1 LKYPLSIIVIILFI
15 IINFISCSDDPPTS
29 IGIDLL
35 DGDYLI
41 VNTFDTQDDSVTQF
55 SSFFKEVIPLG
66 LSSKV
71 LIGKKDE
78 LEASTLMDFAF
89 FIEDSLRQ
97 DFLDGNITVN
107 QAFIE
112 LTPQYTYTDTT
123 AAYDF
128 SVHKINS
135 DWSIL
140 GFTSDSLANLSFD
153 AEDLSSNK
161 NFTDSIYTF
170 DLNND
175 FVLQW
180 IKISIDSSLG
190 ENNGIYYKP
199 TVNTGKV
206 VGFQALT
213 TTSSD
218 AAKLKVVIEKQGSFV
233 DTIRAF
239 IFGDVSAV
247 AADLPVLPAEDIGVQ
262 ASTTIQSKLFFD
274 LSEVPP
280 DIIINKAE
288 LILTEDTL
296 SSITGS
302 SFNSNL
308 AVFKI
313 TDSSD
318 VTVDEGNGILLIKN
332 ENTYTAN
339 ITTFITSWI
348 TNEDNQGMVI
358 RSASLVEG
366 LELFAIRGSEHP
378 ELSERPRLRIVFTSK
393 E

>member
-1 LKYPLSIIVIILFI
+1 MKYPLSIILIILFI
-15 IINFISCSDDPPTS
+15 VINFLSCSDDPTS

-35 DGDYLI
+35 EGDFVI
-41 VNTFDTQDDSVTQF
+41 VSTFDTQDDTVTQT
-55 SSFFKEVIPLG
+55 SSFFKEVVPLG

-71 LIGKKDE
+71 LIGKRDE
-78 LEASTLMDFAF
+78 LEATTLMDFTF
-89 FIEDSLRQ
+89 FIADSLRQ
-97 DFLDGNITVN
+97 DFLDGNILVN
-107 QAFIE
+107 TAFIE
-112 LTPQYTYTDTT
+112 LTPTYTYTDSI
-123 AAYDF
+123 AEYDF
-128 SVHKINS
+128 TVHEITS
-135 DWSIL
+135 DWSI

-153 AEDLSSNK
+153 GEDLSSNK

-190 ENNGIYYKP
+190 KNNGIYIIP
-199 TVNTGKV
+199 TMSTGKV
-206 VGFQALT
+206 VGFEALT

-218 AAKLKVVIEKQGSFV
+218 AATFRVVIEKPGSFV

-239 IFGDVSAV
+239 IFADVSTIIAE
-247 AADLPVLPAEDIGVQ
+247 LPVLPVVDIGVQ
-262 ASTTIQSKLFFD
+262 ASTTIQSRLFFD
-274 LSEVPP
+274 VSEVPR

-302 SFNSNL
+302 SFNPNL
-308 AVFKI
+308 TVFKI

-318 VTVDEGNGILLIKN
+318 VTIDEGTAIFLIKN
-332 ENTYTAN
+332 NNIYTGD
-339 ITTFITSWI
+339 ITSFITSWI

-358 RSASLVEG
+358 RPASLIEG
-366 LELFAIRGSEHP
+366 LELFAIRGSEYP

>member
-1 LKYPLSIIVIILFI
+1 MKYPLSIIVIILFI
-15 IINFISCSDDPPTS
+15 VINFLSCSDDPTS

-35 DGDYLI
+35 DGDFLI
-41 VNTFDTQDDSVTQF
+41 VSTFDTQDDSVTQS
-55 SSFFKEVIPLG
+55 SSFFKEVVPLG

-71 LIGKKDE
+71 LIGKRDE
-78 LEASTLMDFAF
+78 LEATTLMDFLF

-107 QAFIE
+107 QAFME
-112 LTPQYTYTDTT
+112 LTPTYTYTDSM
-123 AAYDF
+123 AEYDF
-128 SVHKINS
+128 TVHEITS
-135 DWSIL
+135 DWSI
-140 GFTSDSLANLSFD
+140 GFTSDSLDNLSFNL
-153 AEDLSSNK
+153 EDLSSNK

-170 DLNND
+170 DLNSD

-180 IKISIDSSLG
+180 IKNSIDTSLG
-190 ENNGIYYKP
+190 TNNGLYFIP
-199 TVNTGKV
+199 TMSTGKV

-213 TTSSD
+213 ATSSD
-218 AAKLKVVIEKQGSFV
+218 AAKLKVVIEKPGSFV

-239 IFGDVSAV
+239 IFADVSAV
-247 AADLPVLPAEDIGVQ
+247 TADLPVLPSEDIGIQ
-262 ASTTIQSKLFFD
+262 ASTTIQSRIFFD
-274 LSEVPP
+274 LSEVPR

-302 SFNSNL
+302 SFNPNL

-318 VTVDEGNGILLIKN
+318 VTIDEGSGILLIKTN
-332 ENTYTAN
+332 NIYTGD
-339 ITTFITSWI
+339 ITSFITSWI

-358 RSASLVEG
+358 RHASLIEG
-366 LELFAIRGSEHP
+366 LELFAIRGSEYP

>member
-1 LKYPLSIIVIILFI
+1 MKYPLSFIVIIFLI
-15 IINFISCSDDPPTS
+15 VINVLSCSDDPTA

-35 DGDYLI
+35 AGDFLI
-41 VNTFDTQDDSVTQF
+41 VSTFDTADDTVTQS
-55 SSFFKEVIPLG
+55 SSFFKEVVPLG

-71 LIGKKDE
+71 MIGKRDE
-78 LEASTLMDFAF
+78 LEATALMDFTF
-89 FIEDSLRQ
+89 FIADSLRQ
-97 DFLDGNITVN
+97 DFLDGNILVN
-107 QAFIE
+107 KAFIE
-112 LTPQYTYTDTT
+112 LTPAYTYTDEN
-123 AAYDF
+123 AEYDF
-128 SVHKINS
+128 TVHEITS
-135 DWSIL
+135 DWSI

-153 AEDLSSNK
+153 EEDLSSNK
-161 NFTDSIYTF
+161 NFTDSLYTF

-180 IKISIDSSLG
+180 IKVSIDSSLG
-190 ENNGIYYKP
+190 KNNGIYYIP
-199 TVNTGKV
+199 TMSTGKV

-213 TTSSD
+213 TTSSN
-218 AAKLKVVIEKQGSFV
+218 AAKLRVVIEKPGSFV

-239 IFGDVSAV
+239 IFADVSTIIT
-247 AADLPVLPAEDIGVQ
+247 DLPVLPVVDIGVQ
-262 ASTTIQSKLFFD
+262 ASTTIQSRLFFD

-302 SFNSNL
+302 SFNPNL
-308 AVFKI
+308 TVFKI

-318 VTVDEGNGILLIKN
+318 VTIDESRGILLIKN
-332 ENTYTAN
+332 DNTYTGD
-339 ITTFITSWI
+339 ITLFILSWT

-358 RSASLVEG
+358 RSASLIEG
-366 LELFAIRGSEHP
+366 LELFAIKGSDDP
-378 ELSERPRLRIVFTSK
+378 KLSERPRLRIVFTSK

>member
-1 LKYPLSIIVIILFI
+1 LKYPLSIIVIILFVV
-15 IINFISCSDDPPTS
+15 INFLSCSDDPTS

-35 DGDYLI
+35 DGDFLI
-41 VNTFDTQDDSVTQF
+41 VSTFDTQDDSVTQS
-55 SSFFKEVIPLG
+55 SSFFKEVVPLG

-71 LIGKKDE
+71 LIGKKDDVE
-78 LEASTLMDFAF
+78 STALMDFAF
-89 FIEDSLRQ
+89 FIADSLQQ
-97 DFLDGNITVN
+97 DFLDGNISVT

-112 LTPQYTYTDTT
+112 LAPQYTYTDE
-123 AAYDF
+123 AAEYDF
-128 SVHKINS
+128 TVHKITSN
-135 DWSIL
+135 WSIL

-170 DLNND
+170 DIDND

-180 IKISIDSSLG
+180 IKNSIDSSLG
-190 ENNGIYYKP
+190 ENNGLYYIP
-199 TVNTGKV
+199 TMNTGKV

-213 TTSSD
+213 TTSTD
-218 AAKLKVVIEKQGSFV
+218 AAKLKVVIEKTGSFV

-239 IFGDVSAV
+239 IFADVSAV
-247 AADLPVLPAEDIGVQ
+247 IADLPVLPVVDIGVQ
-262 ASTTIQSKLFFD
+262 SSITIQSKLFFD
-274 LSEVPP
+274 LSEVPR

-302 SFNSNL
+302 SFNPSL

-318 VTVDEGNGILLIKN
+318 VTIDEGTGILLNKN
-332 ENTYTAN
+332 NYIYTGD
-339 ITTFITSWI
+339 ITPYITSWI

-358 RSASLVEG
+358 RPASLIEG
-366 LELFAIRGSEHP
+366 LELFAIKGSEHP

>member
-1 LKYPLSIIVIILFI
+1 MKYPLSIIVIIIFI

-35 DGDYLI
+35 DGDFLI
-41 VNTFDTQDDSVTQF
+41 VSTFDTQDDSVTQF
-55 SSFFKEVIPLG
+55 SSFFKEVVPLG

-71 LIGKKDE
+71 LIGKRDE
-78 LEASTLMDFAF
+78 LEATALMDFAF
-89 FIEDSLRQ
+89 FIVDSLQQ

-112 LTPQYTYTDTT
+112 LTPQYTYTDTN

-128 SVHKINS
+128 TVHQITSN
-135 DWSIL
+135 WSL
-140 GFTSDSLANLSFD
+140 GFTSDSLANLTYD
-153 AEDLSSNK
+153 QADLSSNK

-170 DLNND
+170 DLDND

-180 IKISIDSSLG
+180 IKNSIDSSLG

-199 TVNTGKV
+199 TMSTGKV

-213 TTSSD
+213 TTSTD

-239 IFGDVSAV
+239 IFADVSAV
-247 AADLPVLPAEDIGVQ
+247 EADLPVLPAVDIGVQ
-262 ASTTIQSKLFFD
+262 ASVTIQSKLFFD

-280 DIIINKAE
+280 DIVINKAE

-302 SFNSNL
+302 SFDSNL
-308 AVFKI
+308 LVFKI

-318 VTVDEGNGILLIKN
+318 VTIDEGIAILLSKKN
-332 ENTYTAN
+332 NIYTGD
-339 ITTFITSWI
+339 ITSFVTSWI
-348 TNEDNQGMVI
+348 NNEDNQGIVVQP
-358 RSASLVEG
+358 ASLIEG
-366 LELFAIRGSEHP
+366 LELFAIRGSEYP

>member
-1 LKYPLSIIVIILFI
+1 LKYPLSFIVIIFLI
-15 IINFISCSDDPPTS
+15 VINVLSCSDDPTA

-35 DGDYLI
+35 DGDFLI
-41 VNTFDTQDDSVTQF
+41 VSTFDTADDTVTQS
-55 SSFFKEVIPLG
+55 SSFFKEVVPLG

-71 LIGKKDE
+71 MIGKRDE
-78 LEASTLMDFAF
+78 LEATTLMDFTF
-89 FIEDSLRQ
+89 FIADSLRQ
-97 DFLDGNITVN
+97 DFLDGNILVN
-107 QAFIE
+107 KAFIE
-112 LTPQYTYTDTT
+112 ITPVYTYTDED
-123 AAYDF
+123 AEYDF
-128 SVHKINS
+128 TVHEITS
-135 DWSIL
+135 DWSI

-153 AEDLSSNK
+153 EEDLSSNK
-161 NFTDSIYTF
+161 NFTDSLYTF

-190 ENNGIYYKP
+190 KNYGIYYIP
-199 TVNTGKV
+199 TMSTGKV

-213 TTSSD
+213 TTSSN
-218 AAKLKVVIEKQGSFV
+218 AAKLRVVIEKPGSFV

-239 IFGDVSAV
+239 IFADVSTIIK
-247 AADLPVLPAEDIGVQ
+247 DLPVLPVVDIGVQ
-262 ASTTIQSKLFFD
+262 ASTTIQSRLFFD
-274 LSEVPP
+274 LSEIPP

-302 SFNSNL
+302 SFNPNL
-308 AVFKI
+308 TVFKI

-318 VTVDEGNGILLIKN
+318 VTIDESRGILLIKN
-332 ENTYTAN
+332 DNTYTGD
-339 ITTFITSWI
+339 ITLFIISWT

-358 RSASLVEG
+358 RSASLIEG
-366 LELFAIRGSEHP
+366 LELFAIKGSDDP
-378 ELSERPRLRIVFTSK
+378 NLSERPRLRIVFTSK

>member
-1 LKYPLSIIVIILFI
+1 
-15 IINFISCSDDPPTS
+15 
-29 IGIDLL
+29 LL
-35 DGDYLI
+35 DGDFLI
-41 VNTFDTQDDSVTQF
+41 VSTFDTQDDSVTQF
-55 SSFFKEVIPLG
+55 SSFFKEVVPLG

-71 LIGKKDE
+71 LIGKRDE
-78 LEASTLMDFAF
+78 LEATALMDFAF
-89 FIEDSLRQ
+89 FIVDSLQQ

-112 LTPQYTYTDTT
+112 LTPQYTYTDTN

-128 SVHKINS
+128 TVHQITSN
-135 DWSIL
+135 WSL
-140 GFTSDSLANLSFD
+140 GFTSDSLANLTYD
-153 AEDLSSNK
+153 QADLSSNK

-170 DLNND
+170 DLDND

-180 IKISIDSSLG
+180 IKNSIDSSLG
-190 ENNGIYYKP
+190 DNNGIYYKP
-199 TVNTGKV
+199 TMSTGKV

-213 TTSSD
+213 TTSTD

-239 IFGDVSAV
+239 IFADVSAV
-247 AADLPVLPAEDIGVQ
+247 EADLPVLPVVDIGVQ
-262 ASTTIQSKLFFD
+262 ASVTIQSKLFFD

-280 DIIINKAE
+280 DIVINKAE

-302 SFNSNL
+302 SFDSNL
-308 AVFKI
+308 LVFKI

-318 VTVDEGNGILLIKN
+318 VTIDEGIAILLSKKN
-332 ENTYTAN
+332 NIYTGD
-339 ITTFITSWI
+339 ITSFVTSWI
-348 TNEDNQGMVI
+348 NNEDNQGIVVQP
-358 RSASLVEG
+358 ASLIEG
-366 LELFAIRGSEHP
+366 LELFAIRGSEYP

>member
-1 LKYPLSIIVIILFI
+1 MKYPLSIIVIILFI
-15 IINFISCSDDPPTS
+15 IINFISCSDDPPSS

-35 DGDYLI
+35 DGDFLI
-41 VNTFDTQDDSVTQF
+41 VSTFDTQDDSVTQS
-55 SSFFKEVIPLG
+55 SSFFKEVVELG
-66 LSSKV
+66 FSSKV
-71 LIGKKDE
+71 LIGKRDE
-78 LEASTLMDFAF
+78 VESTALMDFAF
-89 FIEDSLRQ
+89 FIVDSLQQ

-112 LTPQYTYTDTT
+112 LTPQYTYTDTN

-128 SVHKINS
+128 TVHQITSN
-135 DWSIL
+135 WSL
-140 GFTSDSLANLSFD
+140 GFTSDSLANLTYD
-153 AEDLSSNK
+153 QADLSSNK

-170 DLNND
+170 DLDQD

-180 IKISIDSSLG
+180 IKNSIDTSLG
-190 ENNGIYYKP
+190 ENNGIYYIP
-199 TVNTGKV
+199 TMNTDKV

-213 TTSSD
+213 TTSTS

-239 IFGDVSAV
+239 IFADVSAV
-247 AADLPVLPAEDIGVQ
+247 VADLPVLPAVDIGVQ
-262 ASTTIQSKLFFD
+262 ASVTIQSKLFFD

-280 DIIINKAE
+280 DIVINKAE

-302 SFNSNL
+302 SFNPNL
-308 AVFKI
+308 VAFRI

-318 VTVDEGNGILLIKN
+318 VTIDEDRGILLTKTDNI
-332 ENTYTAN
+332 YTGN
-339 ITTFITSWI
+339 ITSFITTWI
-348 TNEDNQGMVI
+348 NSEDNQGMVI
-358 RSASLVEG
+358 RSASLTEG
-366 LELFAIRGSEHP
+366 LELFALRGSDYP

>member
-1 LKYPLSIIVIILFI
+1 MKYPLSIILIILFI
-15 IINFISCSDDPPTS
+15 VINFLSCSDDPTS

-35 DGDYLI
+35 EGDFVI
-41 VNTFDTQDDSVTQF
+41 VSTFDTQDDTVTQT
-55 SSFFKEVIPLG
+55 SSFFKEVVPLG

-71 LIGKKDE
+71 LIGKRDE
-78 LEASTLMDFAF
+78 LDATTLMNFAF
-89 FIEDSLRQ
+89 FIADSLRQ
-97 DFLDGNITVN
+97 DFLDGNILVN
-107 QAFIE
+107 TAFIE
-112 LTPQYTYTDTT
+112 LTPTYTYTDSI
-123 AAYDF
+123 AEYDF
-128 SVHKINS
+128 TVHEITS
-135 DWSIL
+135 DWSI

-153 AEDLSSNK
+153 GEDLSSNK

-190 ENNGIYYKP
+190 KNNGIYIIP
-199 TVNTGKV
+199 TMSTGKV
-206 VGFQALT
+206 VGFEALT

-218 AAKLKVVIEKQGSFV
+218 AAKFRVVIEKPGSFV

-239 IFGDVSAV
+239 IFADVSAII
-247 AADLPVLPAEDIGVQ
+247 AELPVLPVVDIGVQ
-262 ASTTIQSKLFFD
+262 ASTTIQSRLFFD
-274 LSEVPP
+274 VSEVPR

-302 SFNSNL
+302 SFNPNL
-308 AVFKI
+308 TVFKI

-318 VTVDEGNGILLIKN
+318 VTIDEGTAIFLIKN
-332 ENTYTAN
+332 NNIYTGD
-339 ITTFITSWI
+339 ITSFITSWI

-358 RSASLVEG
+358 RPASLIEG
-366 LELFAIRGSEHP
+366 LELFAIRGSEYP

>member
-1 LKYPLSIIVIILFI
+1 LKYPLSIIVIIIFI

-35 DGDYLI
+35 DGDFLI
-41 VNTFDTQDDSVTQF
+41 VSTFDTQDDSVTQF
-55 SSFFKEVIPLG
+55 SSFFKEVVPLG

-71 LIGKKDE
+71 LIGKRDE
-78 LEASTLMDFAF
+78 LEATALMDFAF
-89 FIEDSLRQ
+89 FIVDSLQQ

-112 LTPQYTYTDTT
+112 LTPQYTYTDTN

-128 SVHKINS
+128 TVHQITSN
-135 DWSIL
+135 WSL
-140 GFTSDSLANLSFD
+140 GFTSDSLANLTYD
-153 AEDLSSNK
+153 QADLSSNK

-170 DLNND
+170 DLDND

-180 IKISIDSSLG
+180 IKNSIDSSLG

-199 TVNTGKV
+199 TMSTGKV

-213 TTSSD
+213 TTSTD

-239 IFGDVSAV
+239 IFADVSAV
-247 AADLPVLPAEDIGVQ
+247 EADLPVLPAVDIGVQ
-262 ASTTIQSKLFFD
+262 ASVTIQSKLFFD

-280 DIIINKAE
+280 DIVINKAE

-302 SFNSNL
+302 SFDSNL
-308 AVFKI
+308 LVFKI

-318 VTVDEGNGILLIKN
+318 VTIDEGIAILLSKKN
-332 ENTYTAN
+332 NIYTGD
-339 ITTFITSWI
+339 ITSFVTSWI
-348 TNEDNQGMVI
+348 NNEDNQGIVVQP
-358 RSASLVEG
+358 ASLIEG
-366 LELFAIRGSEHP
+366 LELFAIRGSEYP

>member
-1 LKYPLSIIVIILFI
+1 MKYPLSIIIIILFI
-15 IINFISCSDDPPTS
+15 IINFISCSDDPPSS

-35 DGDYLI
+35 DGDFLI
-41 VNTFDTQDDSVTQF
+41 VSTFDTQDDSVTQF
-55 SSFFKEVIPLG
+55 SSFFKEVVELG
-66 LSSKV
+66 FSSKV
-71 LIGKKDE
+71 LIGKRDDVE
-78 LEASTLMDFAF
+78 STALMDFAF
-89 FIEDSLRQ
+89 FIVDSLQQ

-112 LTPQYTYTDTT
+112 LTPQYTYTDTN

-128 SVHKINS
+128 TVHEITS
-135 DWSIL
+135 DWSI
-140 GFTSDSLANLSFD
+140 GFTSDSLANLTYD
-153 AEDLSSNK
+153 PADLSSNK
-161 NFTDSIYTF
+161 NFTDSLYTF
-170 DLNND
+170 DIDND

-180 IKISIDSSLG
+180 IKNSIDSSLG
-190 ENNGIYYKP
+190 ENKGIYYIP
-199 TVNTGKV
+199 TMNTEKV

-213 TTSSD
+213 TTSTS

-239 IFGDVSAV
+239 IFADVSAV
-247 AADLPVLPAEDIGVQ
+247 VADLPVLPAVDIGVQ
-262 ASTTIQSKLFFD
+262 ASVTIQSKLFFD

-280 DIIINKAE
+280 DIVINKAE

-302 SFNSNL
+302 SFNPNL
-308 AVFKI
+308 VAFRI

-318 VTVDEGNGILLIKN
+318 VTIDEDRGVLMTKSNNI
-332 ENTYTAN
+332 YTGN
-339 ITTFITSWI
+339 ITSFITTWI
-348 TNEDNQGMVI
+348 NSEDNLGMVI
-358 RSASLVEG
+358 RSASLTEG
-366 LELFAIRGSEHP
+366 LELFALRGSEYP

>member
-1 LKYPLSIIVIILFI
+1 MNYRFFFLAVTLISLLSIL
-15 IINFISCSDDPPTS
+15 SCSDDPSS

-35 DGDYLI
+35 EGDFVL
-41 VNTFDTQDDSVTQF
+41 VRTFDTQDDTVSQ
-55 SSFFKEVIPLG
+55 SSSLFKEVVPLG
-66 LSSKV
+66 LASKV
-71 LIGKKDE
+71 LIGKRDE
-78 LEASTLMDFAF
+78 LEATTLMEFSF
-89 FIEDSLRQ
+89 FIADSLRQ
-97 DFLDGNITVN
+97 DFLDGNITVT

-112 LTPQYTYTDTT
+112 LIPLYTYTDES
-123 AAYDF
+123 AEYDF
-128 SVHKINS
+128 TVHKINS
-135 DWSIL
+135 DWSIT
-140 GFTSDSLANLSFD
+140 GFTSDSLVNLSYDEF
-153 AEDLSSNK
+153 DLSSNK
-161 NFTDSIYTF
+161 SFSDSIYTF

-190 ENNGIYYKP
+190 ENNGMYIKP
-199 TVNTGKV
+199 TLNTGKV

-247 AADLPVLPAEDIGVQ
+247 TANLPVLPAEDIGVQ
-262 ASTTIQSKLFFD
+262 ASIVTQSKLFFD
-274 LSEVPP
+274 LSEVPL

-296 SSITGS
+296 SSIKGS
-302 SFNSNL
+302 SFNPNL
-308 AVFKI
+308 TVFRI

-318 VTVDEGNGILLIKN
+318 VTVDEASSVALIKVS
-332 ENTYTAN
+332 N
-339 ITTFITSWI
+339 IFTGDITSFITSWI
-348 TNEDNQGMVI
+348 NDGNNQGMVI
-358 RSASLVEG
+358 KPQSLIEG
-366 LELFAIRGSEHP
+366 LELIAIKGSEFP
-378 ELSERPRLRIVFTSK
+378 ELSERPRLRIVFTIK

>member
-1 LKYPLSIIVIILFI
+1 MKYPLSIILIILFI
-15 IINFISCSDDPPTS
+15 VINFLSCSDDPTS

-35 DGDYLI
+35 EGDFVI
-41 VNTFDTQDDSVTQF
+41 VSTFDTQDDTVTQT
-55 SSFFKEVIPLG
+55 SSFFKEVVPLG

-71 LIGKKDE
+71 LIGKRDE
-78 LEASTLMDFAF
+78 LDATTLMNFAF
-89 FIEDSLRQ
+89 FIADSLRQ
-97 DFLDGNITVN
+97 DFLDGNILVN
-107 QAFIE
+107 TAFIE
-112 LTPQYTYTDTT
+112 LTPTYTYTDSI
-123 AAYDF
+123 AEYDF
-128 SVHKINS
+128 TVHNITSV
-135 DWSIL
+135 WSIL

-153 AEDLSSNK
+153 GEDLSSNK

-190 ENNGIYYKP
+190 KNNGIYIIP
-199 TVNTGKV
+199 TMSTGKV
-206 VGFQALT
+206 VGFEALT
-213 TTSSD
+213 ITSSD
-218 AAKLKVVIEKQGSFV
+218 AATFRVVIEKPGSFV

-239 IFGDVSAV
+239 IFADVSAII
-247 AADLPVLPAEDIGVQ
+247 AELPVLTVVDIGVQ
-262 ASTTIQSKLFFD
+262 ASTTIQSRLFFD
-274 LSEVPP
+274 VSEVPR

-302 SFNSNL
+302 SFNPNL
-308 AVFKI
+308 TVFKI

-318 VTVDEGNGILLIKN
+318 VTIDEGTAIFLIKN
-332 ENTYTAN
+332 NNIYTGD
-339 ITTFITSWI
+339 ITSFISSWI

-358 RSASLVEG
+358 RPASLIEG
-366 LELFAIRGSEHP
+366 LELFAIRGSEYP

>member
-1 LKYPLSIIVIILFI
+1 MKYPLSIILIILFI
-15 IINFISCSDDPPTS
+15 VINFLSCSDDPTS

-35 DGDYLI
+35 EGDFVI
-41 VNTFDTQDDSVTQF
+41 VSTFDTQDDTVTQT
-55 SSFFKEVIPLG
+55 SSFFKEVVPLG

-71 LIGKKDE
+71 LIGKRDE
-78 LEASTLMDFAF
+78 LDATTLMNFAF
-89 FIEDSLRQ
+89 FIADSLRQ
-97 DFLDGNITVN
+97 DFLDGNILVN
-107 QAFIE
+107 TAFIE
-112 LTPQYTYTDTT
+112 LTPTYTYTDSI
-123 AAYDF
+123 AEYDF
-128 SVHKINS
+128 TVHEITS
-135 DWSIL
+135 DWSI

-153 AEDLSSNK
+153 GEDLSSNK

-190 ENNGIYYKP
+190 KNNGIYIIP
-199 TVNTGKV
+199 TMSTGKV
-206 VGFQALT
+206 VGFEALT

-218 AAKLKVVIEKQGSFV
+218 AATFRVVIEKPGSFV

-239 IFGDVSAV
+239 IFADVSTIIAE
-247 AADLPVLPAEDIGVQ
+247 LPVLPVVDIGVQ
-262 ASTTIQSKLFFD
+262 ASTTIQSRLFFD
-274 LSEVPP
+274 VSEVPR

-302 SFNSNL
+302 SFNPNL
-308 AVFKI
+308 TVFKI

-318 VTVDEGNGILLIKN
+318 VTIDEGTAIFLIKN
-332 ENTYTAN
+332 NNIYTGD
-339 ITTFITSWI
+339 ITSFITSWI

-358 RSASLVEG
+358 RPASLIEG
-366 LELFAIRGSEHP
+366 LELFAIRGSEYP

>member
-1 LKYPLSIIVIILFI
+1 LKYPLSIIVIIIFI

-35 DGDYLI
+35 DGDFLI
-41 VNTFDTQDDSVTQF
+41 VSTFDTQDDSVTQF
-55 SSFFKEVIPLG
+55 SSFFKEVVPLG

-71 LIGKKDE
+71 LIGKRDE
-78 LEASTLMDFAF
+78 LEATALMDFAF
-89 FIEDSLRQ
+89 FIVDSLQQ

-112 LTPQYTYTDTT
+112 LTPQYTYTDTN

-128 SVHKINS
+128 TVHQITSN
-135 DWSIL
+135 WSL
-140 GFTSDSLANLSFD
+140 GFTSDSLANLTYD
-153 AEDLSSNK
+153 QADLSSNK

-170 DLNND
+170 DLDND

-180 IKISIDSSLG
+180 IKNSIDSSLG

-199 TVNTGKV
+199 TMSTGKV

-213 TTSSD
+213 TTSTD

-239 IFGDVSAV
+239 IFADVSAV
-247 AADLPVLPAEDIGVQ
+247 EADLPVLPVVDIGVQ
-262 ASTTIQSKLFFD
+262 ASVTIQSKLFFD

-280 DIIINKAE
+280 DIVINKAE

-302 SFNSNL
+302 SFDSNL
-308 AVFKI
+308 LVFKI

-318 VTVDEGNGILLIKN
+318 VTIDEGIAILLSKKN
-332 ENTYTAN
+332 NIYTGD
-339 ITTFITSWI
+339 ITSFVTSWI
-348 TNEDNQGMVI
+348 NNEDNQGILVQP
-358 RSASLVEG
+358 ASLIEG
-366 LELFAIRGSEHP
+366 LELFAIRGSEYP
-378 ELSERPRLRIVFTSK
+378 EFSERPRLRIVFTSK

>member
-1 LKYPLSIIVIILFI
+1 LKYPLSIIVIILLI
-15 IINFISCSDDPPTS
+15 VLNFLSCSDDPTS

-35 DGDYLI
+35 DGDFLI
-41 VNTFDTQDDSVTQF
+41 VSTFDTQDDSVSQS
-55 SSFFKEVIPLG
+55 SSFFKEVVALG
-66 LSSKV
+66 FSSKV
-71 LIGKKDE
+71 LIGKRDE
-78 LEASTLMDFAF
+78 VESTALMDFAF
-89 FIEDSLRQ
+89 FIVDSLQQ

-112 LTPQYTYTDTT
+112 LTPQYTYTDTN

-128 SVHKINS
+128 TVHEITSN
-135 DWSIL
+135 WSL
-140 GFTSDSLANLSFD
+140 GFTSDSLANLTYD
-153 AEDLSSNK
+153 QADLSSNK
-161 NFTDSIYTF
+161 NFTDSLYTF
-170 DLNND
+170 DLDND

-180 IKISIDSSLG
+180 IKNSIDSSLG
-190 ENNGIYYKP
+190 ENNGIYYIP
-199 TVNTGKV
+199 TMSTGKV

-213 TTSSD
+213 ATSTS
-218 AAKLKVVIEKQGSFV
+218 AAKLKVVIEKPGSFV

-239 IFGDVSAV
+239 IFADVSAV
-247 AADLPVLPAEDIGVQ
+247 VADLPVLPAVDIGIQ
-262 ASTTIQSKLFFD
+262 ASVTIQSKLFFD

-280 DIIINKAE
+280 DIVINKAE

-308 AVFKI
+308 VAFRI

-318 VTVDEGNGILLIKN
+318 VTIDEDRGILLNKSNNI
-332 ENTYTAN
+332 YTGN
-339 ITTFITSWI
+339 ITSFITSWI
-348 TNEDNQGMVI
+348 NNEDNQGMVI
-358 RSASLVEG
+358 RSATLTEG
-366 LELFAIRGSEHP
+366 LELFALRGSDYP

>member
-1 LKYPLSIIVIILFI
+1 MKYPLSIIVIILFI
-15 IINFISCSDDPPTS
+15 ATNFLSCSDDPTS

-35 DGDYLI
+35 DGDFVI
-41 VNTFDTQDDSVTQF
+41 VNTFDTQYDTVSQT
-55 SSFFKEVIPLG
+55 SSFFKEVVALG

-71 LIGKKDE
+71 LIGKRDE
-78 LEASTLMDFAF
+78 LEATTLMDFTF
-89 FIEDSLRQ
+89 FIADSLRQ
-97 DFLDGNITVN
+97 DFLDGNITVT

-112 LTPQYTYTDTT
+112 LTPVYTYTDES
-123 AAYDF
+123 AEYDF
-128 SVHKINS
+128 TVHNITSV
-135 DWSIL
+135 WSIL

-153 AEDLSSNK
+153 VEDLSSNK

-175 FVLQW
+175 YVLQW

-190 ENNGIYYKP
+190 ENNGIYIIP
-199 TVNTGKV
+199 TMSTGKV

-218 AAKLKVVIEKQGSFV
+218 AAKLRVVIEKPGSFV
-233 DTIRAF
+233 DTIKAF
-239 IFGDVSAV
+239 IFADVSAII
-247 AADLPVLPAEDIGVQ
+247 ANLPVLPVVDIGVQ
-262 ASTTIQSKLFFD
+262 ASTTIQSRLFFD

-302 SFNSNL
+302 SFNPNL
-308 AVFKI
+308 TVFKI

-318 VTVDEGNGILLIKN
+318 VTIDESRGILLIKN
-332 ENTYTAN
+332 DNTYTGD
-339 ITTFITSWI
+339 ITLFILSWT

-358 RSASLVEG
+358 RSASLIEG
-366 LELFAIRGSEHP
+366 LELFAIKGSDDP
-378 ELSERPRLRIVFTSK
+378 NLSERPRLRIVFTSK

>member
-1 LKYPLSIIVIILFI
+1 MKYPLSIIVIIIFI

-35 DGDYLI
+35 DGDFLI
-41 VNTFDTQDDSVTQF
+41 VSTFDTQDDSVTQF
-55 SSFFKEVIPLG
+55 SSFFKEVVPLG

-71 LIGKKDE
+71 LIGKRDE
-78 LEASTLMDFAF
+78 LEATALMDFAF
-89 FIEDSLRQ
+89 FIVDSLQQ

-112 LTPQYTYTDTT
+112 LTPQYTYTDTN

-128 SVHKINS
+128 TVHQITSN
-135 DWSIL
+135 WSL
-140 GFTSDSLANLSFD
+140 GFTSDSLANLTYD
-153 AEDLSSNK
+153 QADLSSNK

-170 DLNND
+170 DLDND

-180 IKISIDSSLG
+180 IKNSIDSSLG

-199 TVNTGKV
+199 TMSTGKV

-213 TTSSD
+213 TTSTD

-239 IFGDVSAV
+239 IFADVSAV
-247 AADLPVLPAEDIGVQ
+247 EADLPVLPVVDIGVQ
-262 ASTTIQSKLFFD
+262 ASVTIQSKLFFD

-280 DIIINKAE
+280 DIVINKAE

-302 SFNSNL
+302 SFDSNL
-308 AVFKI
+308 LVFKI

-318 VTVDEGNGILLIKN
+318 VTIDEGIAILLSKKN
-332 ENTYTAN
+332 NIYTGD
-339 ITTFITSWI
+339 ITSFVTSWI
-348 TNEDNQGMVI
+348 NNEDNQGIVVQP
-358 RSASLVEG
+358 ASLIEG
-366 LELFAIRGSEHP
+366 LELFAIRGSEYP

>member
-1 LKYPLSIIVIILFI
+1 LKYPLSIILIILFI
-15 IINFISCSDDPPTS
+15 VINFLSCSDDPTS

-35 DGDYLI
+35 EGDFVI
-41 VNTFDTQDDSVTQF
+41 VSTFDTQDDTVTQT
-55 SSFFKEVIPLG
+55 SSFFKEVVPLG

-71 LIGKKDE
+71 LIGKRDE
-78 LEASTLMDFAF
+78 LDATTLMNFAF
-89 FIEDSLRQ
+89 FIADSLRQ
-97 DFLDGNITVN
+97 DFLDGNILVN
-107 QAFIE
+107 TAFIE
-112 LTPQYTYTDTT
+112 LTPTYTYTDSI
-123 AAYDF
+123 AEYDF
-128 SVHKINS
+128 TVHEITS
-135 DWSIL
+135 DWSI

-153 AEDLSSNK
+153 GEDLSSNK

-190 ENNGIYYKP
+190 KNNGIYIIP
-199 TVNTGKV
+199 TMSTGKV
-206 VGFQALT
+206 VGFEALT

-218 AAKLKVVIEKQGSFV
+218 AAKFRVVIEKPGSFV

-239 IFGDVSAV
+239 IFADVSAII
-247 AADLPVLPAEDIGVQ
+247 AELPVLPVVDIGVQ
-262 ASTTIQSKLFFD
+262 ASTTIQSRLFFD
-274 LSEVPP
+274 VSEVPR

-302 SFNSNL
+302 SFNPNL
-308 AVFKI
+308 TVFKI

-318 VTVDEGNGILLIKN
+318 VTIDEGTAIFLIKN
-332 ENTYTAN
+332 NNIYTGD
-339 ITTFITSWI
+339 ITSFITSWI

-358 RSASLVEG
+358 RPASLIEG
-366 LELFAIRGSEHP
+366 LELFAIRGSEYP

>member
-1 LKYPLSIIVIILFI
+1 MKYPLSIILIILFI
-15 IINFISCSDDPPTS
+15 VINFLSCSDDPTS

-35 DGDYLI
+35 EGDFVI
-41 VNTFDTQDDSVTQF
+41 VSTFDTQDDTVTQT
-55 SSFFKEVIPLG
+55 SSFFKEVVPLG

-71 LIGKKDE
+71 LIGKRDE
-78 LEASTLMDFAF
+78 LDATTLMNFAF
-89 FIEDSLRQ
+89 FIADSLRQ
-97 DFLDGNITVN
+97 DFLDGNILVN
-107 QAFIE
+107 TAFIE
-112 LTPQYTYTDTT
+112 LTPTYTYTDSI
-123 AAYDF
+123 AEYDF
-128 SVHKINS
+128 TVHKITS
-135 DWSIL
+135 DWSI

-153 AEDLSSNK
+153 GEDLSSNK

-190 ENNGIYYKP
+190 KNNGIYIIP
-199 TVNTGKV
+199 TMSTGKV
-206 VGFQALT
+206 VGFEALT

-218 AAKLKVVIEKQGSFV
+218 AATFRVVIEKPGSFV

-239 IFGDVSAV
+239 IFADVSTIIK
-247 AADLPVLPAEDIGVQ
+247 DLPVLPVVDIGVQ
-262 ASTTIQSKLFFD
+262 ASTTIQSRLFFD

-302 SFNSNL
+302 SFNPHL
-308 AVFKI
+308 TVFKI

-318 VTVDEGNGILLIKN
+318 VTLDENRLIDLIK
-332 ENTYTAN
+332 ENNIYTGD
-339 ITTFITSWI
+339 ITSFITSWI
-348 TNEDNQGMVI
+348 NNEDNQGMVI
-358 RSASLVEG
+358 RPASLIEG
-366 LELFAIRGSEHP
+366 LELFAIRGSEYP

>member
-1 LKYPLSIIVIILFI
+1 MKYPLSIILIILFI
-15 IINFISCSDDPPTS
+15 VINFLSCSDDPTS

-35 DGDYLI
+35 EGDFVI
-41 VNTFDTQDDSVTQF
+41 VSTFDTQDDTVTQT
-55 SSFFKEVIPLG
+55 SSFFKEVVPLG

-71 LIGKKDE
+71 LIGKRDE
-78 LEASTLMDFAF
+78 LEATTLMDFAF
-89 FIEDSLRQ
+89 FIADSLRQ
-97 DFLDGNITVN
+97 DFLDGNILVN
-107 QAFIE
+107 TAFIE
-112 LTPQYTYTDTT
+112 LTPTYTYTDST
-123 AAYDF
+123 AEYDF
-128 SVHKINS
+128 TVHEITS
-135 DWSIL
+135 DWSI

-153 AEDLSSNK
+153 GEDLSSNK

-190 ENNGIYYKP
+190 KNNGIYIIP
-199 TVNTGKV
+199 TMSTGKV
-206 VGFQALT
+206 VGFEALT

-218 AAKLKVVIEKQGSFV
+218 AATFRVVIEKPGSFV

-239 IFGDVSAV
+239 IFADVSTIIAE
-247 AADLPVLPAEDIGVQ
+247 LPVLPVVDIGVQ
-262 ASTTIQSKLFFD
+262 ASTTIQSRLFFD
-274 LSEVPP
+274 VSEVPR

-302 SFNSNL
+302 SFNPNL
-308 AVFKI
+308 TVFKI

-318 VTVDEGNGILLIKN
+318 VTIDEGTAIFLIKN
-332 ENTYTAN
+332 NNIYTGD
-339 ITTFITSWI
+339 ITSFITSWI

-358 RSASLVEG
+358 RPASLIEG
-366 LELFAIRGSEHP
+366 LELFAIRGSEYP

>member
-1 LKYPLSIIVIILFI
+1 MKYPLSIIVIILFI
-15 IINFISCSDDPPTS
+15 IINFLSCSDDPPSS

-35 DGDYLI
+35 DGDFLI
-41 VNTFDTQDDSVTQF
+41 VSTFDTQDDSVTQF
-55 SSFFKEVIPLG
+55 SSFFKEVVELG
-66 LSSKV
+66 FSSKV
-71 LIGKKDE
+71 LIGKRDE
-78 LEASTLMDFAF
+78 VESTALMDFAF
-89 FIEDSLRQ
+89 FIVDSLQQ

-112 LTPQYTYTDTT
+112 LTPQYTYTDTN

-128 SVHKINS
+128 TVHQITSN
-135 DWSIL
+135 WSL
-140 GFTSDSLANLSFD
+140 GFTSDSLANLTYD
-153 AEDLSSNK
+153 QADLSSNK

-170 DLNND
+170 DLDND

-180 IKISIDSSLG
+180 IKNSIDSSLG
-190 ENNGIYYKP
+190 ENNGIYYIP
-199 TVNTGKV
+199 TMSTDKV

-213 TTSSD
+213 TTSTS

-239 IFGDVSAV
+239 IFADVSAV
-247 AADLPVLPAEDIGVQ
+247 VADLPVLPAVDIGVQ
-262 ASTTIQSKLFFD
+262 ASVTIQSKLFFD

-280 DIIINKAE
+280 DIVINKAE

-302 SFNSNL
+302 SFNPNL
-308 AVFKI
+308 VAFRI

-318 VTVDEGNGILLIKN
+318 VTIDEDRGILLTKTDNI
-332 ENTYTAN
+332 YTGN
-339 ITTFITSWI
+339 ITSFITTWI
-348 TNEDNQGMVI
+348 NSEDNQGMVI
-358 RSASLVEG
+358 RSSSLVEG
-366 LELFAIRGSEHP
+366 LELFALRGSDYP